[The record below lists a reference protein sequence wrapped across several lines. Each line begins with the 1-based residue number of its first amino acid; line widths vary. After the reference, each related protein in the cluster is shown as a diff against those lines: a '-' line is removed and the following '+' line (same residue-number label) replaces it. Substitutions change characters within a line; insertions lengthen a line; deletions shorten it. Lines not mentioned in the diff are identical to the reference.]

1 MIISFE
7 GIDGSGKTTI
17 MEMTKNYFKN
27 FLNKDVVTTKEPT
40 GAFRDILLNKDI
52 SLSPIT
58 ELFLFMA
65 DRGYDIDTVIYP
77 ALKEGKIV
85 LIDRYS
91 DSTLAYQHYG
101 RGQNLQLLYNLNY
114 MVVKQ
119 FRPDLTILLDCPV
132 DIATTRIRNKI
143 PDRFESLDKE
153 FFEKVRNGYL
163 ELAKTNPKMIVI
175 NASRPANAVFLD
187 VIQAI
192 TSKIE

>member
-40 GAFRDILLNKDI
+40 SAFRDILLNKDI

-163 ELAKTNPKMIVI
+163 ELAKTNHKMIVVD
-175 NASRPANAVFLD
+175 ASRPANVVFLD